1 MISKDILKQYFQNSL
16 DAKNAMLQANS
27 LSEEDKAML
36 ENQVA
41 AITDIIAKLDESEND
56 VTAEQ
61 LEEVK
66 NSVNELNEKLTALN
80 ERINLNKNNEDNK
93 EPEMENTLKNYLESK
108 NAIHDFA
115 EAIRNA
121 KTADEF
127 KNNWD
132 AALKNAADETIT
144 IEQGSEEAYLPSIVK
159 GMINDI
165 WDRNADWLK
174 DLNYTGAKRFFCR
187 YNESDQNAETSRAKG
202 YKKGD
207 TKAKQSL
214 EFSSKLLEAQF
225 VYKIAT
231 VSLQTRFED
240 DGALIAYVVKE
251 LTDQILFEIKRAIL
265 VGDGRQANDDYKINK
280 IEAIAKTTTDAWTN
294 VMTEGDAG
302 TNFLVDDMRTLVD
315 SIHNPNN
322 KPIYVFMSKAD
333 LRTLSRV
340 SASDTSTP
348 VYVGKE
354 VVAEQ
359 LGCDRIITTDLL
371 GADYKAVAMIPDEY
385 YMVGATNL
393 LSPILYTWHEGWTN
407 TDCYRNETVVGG
419 GINGLQSTAVLKAN

>member
-1 MISKDILKQYFQNSL
+1 MTNKEIMKQYFQNSL

-115 EAIRNA
+115 EAIRNS
-121 KTADEF
+121 KNADEF
-127 KNNWD
+127 KMNWNES
-132 AALKNAADETIT
+132 LKNAAQAETIA
-144 IEQGSEEAYLPSIVK
+144 IEEGSEEAYLPSIVK
-159 GMINDI
+159 GMISDI

-187 YNESDQNAETSRAKG
+187 YNNSEQDAETSRAKG
-202 YKKGD
+202 HKKGQ
-207 TKAKQSL
+207 TKVKQEL

-225 VYKIAT
+225 IYKIAT
-231 VSLQTRFED
+231 ISLQTKFED
-240 DGALIAYVVKE
+240 DGSLIAYVVKE
-251 LTDQILFEIKRAIL
+251 LTDQILYEIKRAIL
-265 VGDGRQANDDYKINK
+265 VGDGRRDDDDYKISK
-280 IEAIAKTTTDAWTN
+280 IEAIGKDTTDAWTN
-294 VMTEGDAG
+294 VTTYDSSL
-302 TNFLVDDMRTLVD
+302 FLVDQIREVVD
-315 SIHNPNN
+315 GLNNPMN
-322 KPIYVFMSKAD
+322 KAVYVFMSKAE
-333 LRTLSRV
+333 LRTLARIQ
-340 SASDTSTP
+340 ASETSTP
-348 VYVGKE
+348 VYMSTE
-354 VVAEQ
+354 QVAEQ
-359 LGCDRIITTDLL
+359 IGASRIITTDLL
-371 GADYKAVAMIPDEY
+371 GNDYKAIAMIPDEY
-385 YMVGATNL
+385 YMVGAPNL
-393 LSPILYTWHEGWTN
+393 LSPILYTWHDGWTN

-419 GINGLQSTAVLKAN
+419 GINGLKSTAVLKAE